1 MIRVRSLPEGGR
13 RGGPA
18 VPSIPTIR
26 GVHHFAYAV
35 PDLDQAVE
43 FFTAVL
49 GAELAT
55 RFGPLADP
63 EGTSFADKLGVHPRT
78 VLFSALLRFGP
89 TLNVELHQ
97 YWAPDQRD
105 GPPRQ
110 SDPGASHLGV
120 WVDDVDAA
128 ARYLRAQPGVTVR
141 TVGPGGPPELDGLTN
156 FFFETPWGQVI
167 EVLTAPDRL
176 PYEQGTDVRLY
187 RPEGPWPDRP

>member
-1 MIRVRSLPEGGR
+1 
-13 RGGPA
+13 
-18 VPSIPTIR
+18 VPSIPSIR

-35 PDLDQAVE
+35 PDLDEAVM
-43 FFTAVL
+43 FFVDVL

-55 RFGPLADP
+55 RFGPLADSD
-63 EGTSFADKLGVHPRT
+63 GDSFAQKLGIHPRAE
-78 VLFSALLRFGP
+78 LRSALLRFGP

-97 YWAPDQRD
+97 YSAPDQRD
-105 GPPRQ
+105 APPKQ

-120 WVDDVDAA
+120 WVDDLAA
-128 ARYLRAQPGVTVR
+128 AAEYLRAQQGVTVR

-176 PYEQGTDVRLY
+176 PYEQQTDARLY
-187 RPEGPWPDRP
+187 RPSGAWTDRP